1 MFADEVS
8 DSDAPGYSDV
18 ISNPMHFRKMREKI
32 ESKKYGAGPEAFKKL
47 YEDFLLV
54 FDNCYAYNPPDG
66 EVLEEAA
73 RLFGLLP
80 ECFAAAAVAVTKR
93 P

>member
-8 DSDAPGYSDV
+8 DSEAPGYSEV
-18 ISNPMHFRKMREKI
+18 ISHPMHFRKMRDKI
-32 ESKKYGAGPEAFKKL
+32 EGKEYGTGPEAFKKL

-66 EVLEEAA
+66 EVIEEAA
-73 RLFGLLP
+73 RMFALLP
-80 ECFAAAAVAVTKR
+80 ESFASAAVAVAKR
-93 P
+93 S